1 MSFRNNYT
9 HDREVRCMGKKK
21 TPFTPQKPTGEQYVP
36 KKSHKTPSPVSE
48 KAGTQPSLTADA
60 GKNGPPSNNKK

>member
-1 MSFRNNYT
+1 
-9 HDREVRCMGKKK
+9 MGKKK